1 MLLFLK
7 RAAPWFLAASLFAS
21 GWHIGAC
28 SKDAEWKE
36 VIQNE
41 YVQRVEATRS
51 TQAAVDKIS
60 AKYQEDLAALEGS
73 TDRIIDDLRSDNKRL
88 RIRVKTTRSAQGQC
102 RCESDGRAELDERD
116 AKRILG
122 ITQKGDAWI
131 KALQDTIRE
140 LQKERNESG
149 K

>member
-1 MLLFLK
+1 MLQFLK
-7 RAAPWFLAASLFAS
+7 RAAPWFFAALLFAS
-21 GWHIGAC
+21 GWHMGSN

-36 VIQNE
+36 VIHNE
-41 YVQRVEATRS
+41 YVKRTEATRS

-73 TDRIIDDLRSDNKRL
+73 TDRIISDLRSDNKRL
-88 RIRVKTTRSAQGQC
+88 RVRVKTTGSTQSQC
-102 RCESDGRAELDERD
+102 GRVPDGRAELDERD
-116 AKRILG
+116 AKRILAV
-122 ITQKGDAWI
+122 TQKGDAWI

-140 LQKERNESG
+140 LQKE